1 MTATVA
7 ELLAEGTNR
16 FSAVG
21 LDCARPDALRLLA
34 TVLGGDGLS
43 LCLEPRR
50 PVDAAATAR
59 FRAWVDR
66 RVTHEPL
73 QHIVGFEEFRG
84 LRIAVTTHVRIPR
97 P

>member
-7 ELLAEGTNR
+7 ELLAEGANR

-43 LCLEPRR
+43 LCLEPQR
-50 PVDAAATAR
+50 PV
-59 FRAWVDR
+59 VSGS
-66 RVTHEPL
+66 P
-73 QHIVGFEEFRG
+73 
-84 LRIAVTTHVRIPR
+84 
-97 P
+97 